1 MRAAGHQVA
10 AALLLFAAVF
20 GTRAEVID
28 DILGSLTDAV
38 SFLEREQEQVNL
50 DGLVGFIMLQGWMQF
65 RPGLTVTRS
74 AGLRGPTTVALIR
87 RLDRSTVKAMDA
99 IKQSDPQ
106 YFRGEKD
113 DRLYSKVV
121 TPLFLTAHILGNNA
135 FIDNMSLNLS
145 LCLSWGFW
153 VIPHEWTST
162 DVSLFYSNT
171 RKTECFDEQR
181 GDKCM
186 KLLLGTWKVNG
197 TPCIATKSCLD
208 TMTNLGCR
216 DYSLS
221 HQLLYFLI
229 GKMKGCTSML
239 KGYARASQANMT
251 ERGYERIYCSN
262 MMKINQDIFRDSLKE
277 TRIDIFMENILFC
290 GLAGFSDFFKPD
302 WLQWIIQRQDK
313 DLGCFGRD
321 ENITSLMAVEKLL
334 EQPHPSPSRVKRREK
349 VLPDGCSSH
358 TTSVAVGTLGG
369 FLGFYLTEQD
379 ITKRPL
385 S

>member
-38 SFLEREQEQVNL
+38 SFLEREREQVNL
-50 DGLVGFIMLQGWMQF
+50 DGLVGFIMLQAVLKDAVQTWPHSDPVSWAQ
-65 RPGLTVTRS
+65 R
-74 AGLRGPTTVALIR
+74 ATTVALIR

-106 YFRGEKD
+106 YFREFE
-113 DRLYSKVV
+113 
-121 TPLFLTAHILGNNA
+121 PL
-135 FIDNMSLNLS
+135 
-145 LCLSWGFW
+145 LSWGFW